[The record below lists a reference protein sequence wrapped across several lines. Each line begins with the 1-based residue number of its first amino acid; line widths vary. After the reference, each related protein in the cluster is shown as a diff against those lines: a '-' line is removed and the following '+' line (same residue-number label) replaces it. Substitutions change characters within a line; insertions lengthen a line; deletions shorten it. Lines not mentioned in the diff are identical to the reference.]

1 MNKLG
6 FGFLR
11 LPQTEGEID
20 YPLLNQ
26 MVDAFL
32 AHGGSYFDTA
42 YTYLDGNSEIAIRE
56 SLVKRHPRESF
67 VLADKLPSWKV
78 TAYEDCW
85 KYFDEQ
91 CQRCGV
97 DAFDVCL
104 LHWLNRANYE
114 VCEKHHE
121 FAFLRELKAAGKAKK
136 IGFSYHDSA
145 ALLDEILTAHPEVDI
160 VQLQINYLDWNSTAI
175 EAGNCYRVAEKHGKS
190 IVVMEPVKGGTLAS
204 LPEEAVALFRSLRP
218 DSSMAS
224 WALRFVQSLP
234 RVDIVLS
241 GMNTMEQMLD
251 NLQDVSPLNDTERAA
266 IQQAAAIITAQTS
279 IPCTGCR
286 YCENHCPKKIAIPD
300 YFAMYNEIRRYP
312 GDGWKIQPAYDQL
325 ALHHGR
331 ASDCIGCRSCERNCP
346 QHLPIVDHLI
356 QVAKVFD

>member
-97 DAFDVCL
+97 DAFDVYL
-104 LHWLNRANYE
+104 LHWLNRANYG

-136 IGFSYHDSA
+136 IGVSYHDSA

-190 IVVMEPVKGGTLAS
+190 IVVMEPVKGGDSCQSAG
-204 LPEEAVALFRSLRP
+204 RSGSTVSEP
-218 DSSMAS
+218 SS
-224 WALRFVQSLP
+224 
-234 RVDIVLS
+234 
-241 GMNTMEQMLD
+241 G
-251 NLQDVSPLNDTERAA
+251 
-266 IQQAAAIITAQTS
+266 QQHGFLGIAFCSVPA
-279 IPCTGCR
+279 PGG
-286 YCENHCPKKIAIPD
+286 YCSQWHE
-300 YFAMYNEIRRYP
+300 
-312 GDGWKIQPAYDQL
+312 
-325 ALHHGR
+325 HHG
-331 ASDCIGCRSCERNCP
+331 ADAGQFAGCFAVE
-346 QHLPIVDHLI
+346 
-356 QVAKVFD
+356 